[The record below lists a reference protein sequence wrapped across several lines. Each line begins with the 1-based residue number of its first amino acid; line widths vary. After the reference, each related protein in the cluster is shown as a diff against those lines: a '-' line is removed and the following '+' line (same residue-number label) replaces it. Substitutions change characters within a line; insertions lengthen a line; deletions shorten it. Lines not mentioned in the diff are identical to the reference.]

1 MDAWIQ
7 SGLLA
12 LIAATTATDLIY
24 RRIPNVITVTGALV
38 GLFLAMRSG
47 GPQALLVALAG
58 LGVALLILGPLYLL
72 KLFGAGDV
80 KLAAAIGTFVGPH
93 EIISVLLAT
102 AIAGGVIAA
111 AIALDRGL
119 IRHLVGSLRLMAS
132 GAWQGIAPHR
142 RTLPASTTAMP
153 YGPCLAIGCLWW
165 LFTHHPP

>member
-1 MDAWIQ
+1 MDAWTQ
-7 SGLLA
+7 AGLLA
-12 LIAATTATDLIY
+12 LIAAATATDLIY

-102 AIAGGVIAA
+102 AIAGGFIAA

-119 IRHLVGSLRLMAS
+119 IRHLLGNLRTLAS
-132 GAWQGIAPHR
+132 GAWHGIAPH
-142 RTLPASTTAMP
+142 LMEPTTSVSAMP
-153 YGPCLAIGCLWW
+153 YGPCLAIGSLWW